1 MATLQTI
8 RDRGG
13 VLIAIIIGL
22 ALLAF
27 ILGDFNI
34 GKGSGGRSKKYF
46 EIAEIAGKSITFQD
60 FEEKINKLT
69 EIYKLTGSGIIDEST
84 SENIREQ
91 SWQQLIREIILDD
104 EYNELGLGVSD
115 DELFDLIQGN
125 NPHLFVR
132 QMFTDPQTGRMNKS
146 ALINFLKNMDNDPT
160 QKAYWL
166 FMENEIVNDRYFTKY
181 NSLVS
186 KGLYPTH
193 NQAAIEFNESNKK
206 VDFNYLFERFN
217 TISDSAVTVDS
228 KDLEKYY
235 EENKENYKQ
244 LPART
249 IEYVIFSVEPS
260 EADISENE
268 KWINDIKSE
277 FEEAEDVKEFV
288 NLTADTRFEDINHT
302 PDEFPEIIR
311 GFVDTAELGEVYGPY
326 FENETYK
333 LVKIAEINYL
343 PDSVHVRH
351 ILISAGQNR
360 SFSNAE
366 STADSLKT
374 LIANGTNFNT
384 IAITLSD
391 DQGSAQLGG
400 DLGWFREGQMVKP
413 FNDAC
418 FQGKIGDLTIVETQ
432 FGFHIIEILEKG
444 STVKKIKT
452 GIVDRKLEPSST
464 TYQNIYAEAG
474 RFAGMNDTYEKFN
487 ETIAGEGYDKRTAND
502 LKPTDKEIPGLDS
515 PRNII
520 RSVFE
525 GKENEIVLDFNE
537 KAVFELGNQFAIV
550 YLTGVK
556 KEGFSKLEDVESD
569 IRLNVTKEK
578 KALKIIENIK
588 AGMGETE
595 TLEDLAKNLG
605 VNIETATGISF
616 NSFSIPG
623 AGIEP
628 QVIAT
633 AVNSDQGILT
643 GPVKGNN
650 GVYVITVTNI
660 TNPEETDDLTAIL
673 FRLKSTYN
681 SRASYEVFEAL
692 KESADIVDSRY
703 KFY

>member
-1 MATLQTI
+1 MATLQSI

-13 VLIAIIIGL
+13 VLVAIIIGL

-27 ILGDFNI
+27 ILGDFM
-34 GKGSGGRSKKYF
+34 GKKGGRSREYY
-46 EIAEIAGKSITFQD
+46 EIAEIAGKSITSQD
-60 FEEKINKLT
+60 FEKKINNLT
-69 EIYKLTGSGIIDEST
+69 EIYKLTGNGIIDEST

-91 SWQQLIREIILDD
+91 SWQQLIHEIILDD
-104 EYNELGLGVSD
+104 EYKELGLGVCD

-125 NPHLFVR
+125 NPHPFVR
-132 QMFTDPQTGRMNKS
+132 QMFTDPQTGRMNKP

-166 FMENEIVNDRYFTKY
+166 FMEDEIVNDRYSTKY
-181 NSLVS
+181 INLVS

-193 NQAAIEFNESNKK
+193 NQAVIEFNESNKK
-206 VDFNYLFERFN
+206 VDFSYFVERFN
-217 TISDSAVTVDS
+217 TVSDSAITVNS
-228 KDLEKYY
+228 KDLENYFEKH
-235 EENKENYKQ
+235 KENYKQ
-244 LPART
+244 SPART

-268 KWINDIKSE
+268 KWINGIKSE

-311 GFVDTAELGEVYGPY
+311 GFIDTAELGEVYGPY

-333 LVKIAEINYL
+333 LAKIAEINYL

-360 SFSNAE
+360 SFSTAE

-374 LIANGTNFNT
+374 LIGNGANFNT
-384 IAITLSD
+384 IAITFSE

-418 FQGKIGDLTIVETQ
+418 FQGKTGDLTIVKTQ
-432 FGFHIIEILEKG
+432 FGFHIVEILEKG
-444 STVKKIKT
+444 NNVKKIKA

-464 TYQNIYAEAG
+464 TYQNIYAEAA
-474 RFAGMNDTYEKFN
+474 RFAGLNNTYEKFK
-487 ETIAGEGYDKRTAND
+487 ETVSNEGYDKRTAND

-515 PRNII
+515 PSSII

-525 GKENEIVLDFNE
+525 GNENEIVLDFNK
-537 KAVFELGNQFAIV
+537 KAVFELGDQFAVV
-550 YLTGVK
+550 YLTDVK

-569 IRLNVTKEK
+569 IRLNVMKEK
-578 KALKIIENIK
+578 KALKIIENLK
-588 AGMGETE
+588 AAMGETE
-595 TLEDLAKNLG
+595 TIEELARNLG

-633 AVNSDQGILT
+633 AVNSDQDILT

-650 GVYVITVTNI
+650 GVYIITVTNI
-660 TNPEETDDLTAIL
+660 TNTEETDDLTAIL
-673 FRLKSTYN
+673 YRLKSTYN
-681 SRASYEVFEAL
+681 SRAGYEAFEAL
-692 KESADIVDSRY
+692 KENAGIVDKRY

>member
-1 MATLQTI
+1 MSTLQTI
-8 RDRGG
+8 RERGG
-13 VLIAIIIGL
+13 VLVAIIIGL

-27 ILGDFNI
+27 ILGDFKI
-34 GKGSGGRSKKYF
+34 GKGSGKSKNYY
-46 EIAEIAGKSITFQD
+46 EIAEIAGKSITYQD

-91 SWQQLIREIILDD
+91 TWQQLIREIILND
-104 EYNELGLGVSD
+104 EYTELGLGVCS
-115 DELFDLIQGN
+115 DELFDMIQGN

-132 QMFTDPQTGRMNKS
+132 QMFTDPQTGRMNKP

-181 NSLVS
+181 NNLVR

-193 NQAAIEFNESNKK
+193 NQAAIEFNELNKK
-206 VDFNYLFERFN
+206 VDFNYFVKRFN
-217 TISDSAVTVDS
+217 TISDSAVTVNS
-228 KDLEKYY
+228 KDLENYY
-235 EENKENYKQ
+235 KEHKDNYKQ
-244 LPART
+244 SPART
-249 IEYVIFSVEPS
+249 IEYVIFTVEPS

-268 KWINDIKSE
+268 KWINGIKSE

-302 PDEFPEIIR
+302 MDEFPEIIS

-333 LVKIAEINYL
+333 LAKIAEINWL

-374 LIANGTNFNT
+374 LIGNGTNFNM
-384 IAITLSD
+384 IAITFSD

-418 FQGKIGDLTIVETQ
+418 FQGIIGDLTIAETQ

-444 STVKKIKT
+444 STVKKIKI

-464 TYQNIYAEAG
+464 TYQNIYSEAG
-474 RFAGMNDTYEKFN
+474 RFAGMNNTYEKFS
-487 ETIAGEGYDKRTAND
+487 ETVAGEDYDKRTAND
-502 LKPTDKEIPGLDS
+502 LNPTDKEIPGLNS

-525 GKENEIVLDFNE
+525 GKENEIVLDFNG
-537 KAVFELGNQFAIV
+537 KAVFELGDQFAIV

-569 IRLNVTKEK
+569 IRLNVMKEK

-588 AGMGETE
+588 AGMDETE
-595 TLEDLAKNLG
+595 TIEELGINLG

-616 NSFSIPG
+616 NSFSVPG

-633 AVNSDQGILT
+633 AVNSDQGVLT

-660 TNPEETDDLTAIL
+660 TNAEETDDLTAIL
-673 FRLKSTYN
+673 NRLKSTYN
-681 SRASYEVFEAL
+681 SRAGYEAFESL
-692 KESADIVDSRY
+692 KKSANIVDKRY